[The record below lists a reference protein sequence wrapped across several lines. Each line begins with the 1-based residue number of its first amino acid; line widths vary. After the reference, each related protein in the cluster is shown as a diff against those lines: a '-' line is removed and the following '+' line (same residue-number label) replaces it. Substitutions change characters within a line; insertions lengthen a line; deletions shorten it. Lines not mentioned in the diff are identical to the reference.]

1 MPTRANKRRYN
12 NARRPIYK
20 KFGGKKQVEAATTR
34 LQAVV
39 RRAITQNNK
48 RMLETK
54 TTVATESDGQEMFH
68 NSLYVRNSTLLKTTQ
83 GTADPESSNVN
94 NRIGDKINLIG
105 LSVKI
110 MFELNERYSH
120 GTFRIFI
127 VKSAKG
133 DVPTQA
139 NFFNNLSGNKMIDT
153 INTDRFT
160 VLASK
165 TFGIKQSSTGMG
177 ESGIQDVGSGYTKG
191 TPLISRATRIV
202 KLWVPGAKLVRSK
215 VLTYENGSQQP
226 KFFDYHL
233 MYFAYSNYSTT
244 VNYYVGRINDEVIQL
259 YYKDA

>member
-1 MPTRANKRRYN
+1 MP
-12 NARRPIYK
+12 RRPYRKSTAYK
-20 KFGGKKQVEAATTR
+20 TKRKYGKKAIPAASR

-39 RRAITQNNK
+39 RRAISRNNN

-83 GTADPESSNVN
+83 GVTDPESNNIN

-105 LSVKI
+105 LSVKV
-110 MFELNERYSH
+110 MFELNERYSM

-133 DVPTQA
+133 DQPTIN

-153 INTDRFT
+153 LNTDRYT
-160 VLASK
+160 ILASK
-165 TFGIKQSSTGMG
+165 TFSIRQSSTGMA
-177 ESGIQDVGSGYTKG
+177 EAGIQDVGSGYTKG

-202 KLWVPGAKLVRSK
+202 KLWVPGSKLIKSK
-215 VLTYENGSQQP
+215 TLTYENGSQQP
-226 KFFDYHL
+226 KFYDYHL
-233 MYFAYSNYSTT
+233 LYFAYSNYSTT